1 MDRGAWWATVHR
13 LQSQTRLSDFTSL
26 HSRVVRHLSFPNQC
40 SLLNSTK
47 SNYISTSMLF
57 AIKKLYFLFVQE
69 LRHLCPDIVLLSAKI
84 GREKVKTVVDFMGLS
99 KANNLALISCSD
111 VAYMIITHSTEW

>member
-1 MDRGAWWATVHR
+1 
-13 LQSQTRLSDFTSL
+13 
-26 HSRVVRHLSFPNQC
+26 
-40 SLLNSTK
+40 
-47 SNYISTSMLF
+47 MLF

-99 KANNLALISCSD
+99 KANNLALMSCSD